1 MGSRPTI
8 IHVAKET
15 GLSKATVARVLNQQ
29 TNISV
34 RKETRLRVQSAAES
48 LGYVPNK
55 LAASLRSSR
64 TNNIAISISDISNP
78 FFPELVRGAQDT
90 LSKRGYNMII
100 FNNDWDKETER
111 EQFNVIKRTLVDGV
125 ILSPSRL
132 DLDLSCL
139 GTIPVIILG
148 NSDAYPSHDT
158 IGNNS
163 RAGVELAFE
172 RLHSLKHRRIGLV
185 LGGSSKLETSA
196 WRIKIYR
203 DFHQKHG
210 LMLDENLITQCKF
223 TVRASDAFI
232 MARDPIKRLLKLERR
247 PTAIFAS
254 NDILALSV
262 LQVANELGIAVPN
275 ELSVIGMDDVFAA
288 SASSPPLTTICKQRY
303 KLGKLAAERLLDLL
317 SCPEIVTQKAPL
329 KIRLACKLI
338 ERGTTSIL

>member
-1 MGSRPTI
+1 MRSRPTI
-8 IHVAKET
+8 IHVAKES
-15 GLSKATVARVLNQQ
+15 GLSKATVSRVLNQQ
-29 TNISV
+29 TDISV
-34 RKETRLRVQSAAES
+34 RKETRLRVQSAAEL

-55 LAASLRSSR
+55 LAASLRSNR

-111 EQFNVIKRTLVDGV
+111 EQFNVIKKTLVDGV
-125 ILSPSRL
+125 ILSPSSL

-148 NSDAYPSHDT
+148 NSNAYPSFDS

-172 RLHSLKHRRIGLV
+172 RLYSLKHRRIGLV
-185 LGGSSKLETSA
+185 FGGSAKLETSK
-196 WRIKIYR
+196 WRLEIYR
-203 DFHQKHG
+203 DFHQRHG
-210 LMLDENLITQCKF
+210 VRLDENLVARCKF
-223 TVRASDAFI
+223 TVRASDSFI
-232 MARDPIKRLLKLERR
+232 MARDPIERLLKLERR

-262 LQVANELGIAVPN
+262 LQVANELGIAVPD

-288 SASSPPLTTICKQRY
+288 STSSPPLTTICKQRY
-303 KLGKLAAERLLDLL
+303 KLGELAAERLLDLL
-317 SCPEIVTQKAPL
+317 SCPGTVAQKTPL
-329 KIRLACKLI
+329 RVRLACKLI
-338 ERGTTSIL
+338 ERGTTSSL